1 MLFGLASRLGFL
13 CPFWFRVDGFE
24 LAAETSFV
32 FTDVDHVFGHGLTQF
47 SEARMAVQ
55 QGDAC
60 RGGDIIRVCPC
71 SRLFGGFE
79 ECRGR
84 RGLLCGVFFL
94 FTFFAFAATL

>member
-1 MLFGLASRLGFL
+1 
-13 CPFWFRVDGFE
+13 
-24 LAAETSFV
+24 
-32 FTDVDHVFGHGLTQF
+32 
-47 SEARMAVQ
+47 MAVQ